1 MVDLAAS
8 LALPLRS
15 RLLALGAGT
24 PVNDLGFV
32 NYEPVVVGGLQARP
46 VPYRALDV
54 FRAAASATDEVVVVV
69 IDSVLIAGG
78 RARRL
83 DAPNEAIIGQY
94 AEGVVY
100 RLAGDGTDL
109 RSYELSDLVC
119 RAVRPTAHCP
129 ENSQTLSGNLDTA
142 PAQRVGC
149 ARACFPEHELDYYS
163 DSGLCQVQ
171 GTGSTAPGALPNFS
185 CSHAP
190 ERPARQVGGSAARR
204 LGNWCPDASY

>member
-8 LALPLRS
+8 LTLPLRP

-24 PVNDLGFV
+24 PVDDLGFV
-32 NYEPVVVGGLQARP
+32 NCEAVVVGGLQARP
-46 VPYRALDV
+46 VPYCAVDV
-54 FRAAASATDEVVVVV
+54 LRAAACATDEVVVVV

-78 RARRL
+78 RARGL

-100 RLAGDGTDL
+100 RLARDCTDL
-109 RSYELSDLVC
+109 SSYELSDLVC

-129 ENSQTLSGNLDTA
+129 EDSQTLSGNLDSA
-142 PAQRVGC
+142 PAQRIGC

-171 GTGSTAPGALPNFS
+171 GTGSTSPGALAKFS
-185 CSHAP
+185 
-190 ERPARQVGGSAARR
+190 
-204 LGNWCPDASY
+204 